1 MMPMYRRSVS
11 SQEYGTDFTMEE
23 YSIAIEYKGPPLQH
37 DVPKVIPI
45 DDSHHNIPIATT
57 AANGL
62 ATILYNDLFLPVVQP
77 IPDAAGNDKRRP
89 LPKFT
94 IKAPLSSSTADS
106 GSLQY
111 IAVVSPPPPPP
122 DCDSDHWDVVEGSG
136 VTINA
141 SDLFL
146 GDGSG
151 SLTDIKAITT
161 DGYLP
166 KLTDAAET
174 LSTDLEFSD
183 RDRNDFP
190 SDFSGSSNID
200 GIGETTANSQR
211 NPIIDH
217 DHVGAHNLSS
227 AELKLK
233 PQLVPSNWDASEGGV
248 CDHGDDDDDGY
259 EDNDGGDGVGAASRG
274 HPKGF
279 AMTFLD
285 SQFREVV
292 QREEPLLDD
301 VEGQVMHQRLVLKKG
316 LCHLCLRGNR
326 LTEKVTC
333 ISCEAQYCSRCVLRA
348 MGSMPEGRKCLGC
361 IGRPVA
367 SVRRS
372 ILGKCSGMLK
382 RLLSESEVKRIMS
395 SEISCPAN
403 WLSPNQV
410 RVNGSP
416 LNLEELMVLQNCPRP
431 PRNLKPG
438 SYWYDRGSGLWGM
451 EGHKPCQLITHS
463 LKIHEPLKRNA
474 SNGNTNFTINN
485 REITRVELLFLKWS
499 GVPCAGLS
507 SLWLSADGKFAEDGQ
522 KARMS
527 LCRTERAKLIC
538 NILSLPFAEFSHNRQ
553 EESNHF
559 EGLESRPPF
568 KFLLVGSFH
577 SGGSTIFKQVRNLY
591 NVCLSKEER
600 EDIKFMIQRNLYGYL
615 AVLLEGREQFEEEI
629 LTEMRKRRADQ
640 PSSSRAAT
648 CNDLE
653 WTIYSIGRR
662 LEIFSDWLIQVMV
675 YGNLDVIVPA
685 STSVYAQSVED
696 LWKEQAIQETYSR
709 RNELKLPRV
718 ACYFLDRAVD
728 ISKADYDPSDTDI
741 LYADGVTSSDG
752 LTEIE
757 FSFHRTPMESEFLYS
772 DEKEE
777 PVERYQLV
785 RVPATSLGENCKLLE
800 MFEDVGLVL
809 FCVALTDYD
818 EHEVGVAGEGL
829 VNRMLSSRKLFER
842 VVSHSRFREKNFLLI
857 LTKIDLLDE
866 KIEKVPLSRCE
877 WFHDFKPVLS
887 RHHNDSRS
895 NPNSPSPLAQI
906 AFHYIGAKFK
916 RLFKELTE
924 RKLYVYPVSA
934 LEADAVDGAL
944 KYARQIAEW
953 EQLNSDFIYPE
964 LSSETIESYSL
975 Q

>member
-1 MMPMYRRSVS
+1 MVNCDKMMPMYRRSVS
-11 SQEYGTDFTMEE
+11 SQEYGTNFTMEE
-23 YSIAIEYKGPPLQH
+23 CSIAIEYKGSPLH
-37 DVPKVIPI
+37 HAVPKVIPI

-77 IPDAAGNDKRRP
+77 IPDAAGTNKRRRP
-89 LPKFT
+89 PKFT
-94 IKAPLSSSTADS
+94 MKVPLSSSTADS

-111 IAVVSPPPPPP
+111 IAVVSTPSP

-146 GDGSG
+146 VERSG

-161 DGYLP
+161 DGYQP
-166 KLTDAAET
+166 KLTDATET
-174 LSTDLEFSD
+174 LGTDLEFSD
-183 RDRNDFP
+183 RGRDDFP

-200 GIGETTANSQR
+200 GIGETTANSQW
-211 NPIIDH
+211 NPRIDH

-227 AELKLK
+227 AELNLK
-233 PQLVPSNWDASEGGV
+233 PRLVPSNWDASEGGV
-248 CDHGDDDDDGY
+248 CDHGDDDDGY
-259 EDNDGGDGVGAASRG
+259 EDNDGGDGVDAASRG

-285 SQFREVV
+285 SQSREVV

-301 VEGQVMHQRLVLKKG
+301 IDGQVMHERLVLKKG

-333 ISCEAQYCSRCVLRA
+333 ISCEAQYCSHCVLRA

-382 RLLSESEVKRIMS
+382 RLLSESEVKQIMS
-395 SEISCPAN
+395 SELSCPAN
-403 WLSPNQV
+403 RLSPNQV
-410 RVNGSP
+410 WVNGSP
-416 LNLEELMVLQNCPRP
+416 LSLEELMVLQNCPRP
-431 PRNLKPG
+431 PRTLKPG
-438 SYWYDRGSGLWGM
+438 SYWYDKGSGLWGM

-463 LKIHEPLKRNA
+463 LEIHELLKRNA

-507 SLWLSADGKFAEDGQ
+507 SLWLTADGEFAEEGQ
-522 KARMS
+522 KARVS
-527 LCRTERAKLIC
+527 ICRMKRAKLIC

-553 EESNHF
+553 EESNHCD
-559 EGLESRPPF
+559 GLESRPPF
-568 KFLLVGSFH
+568 RFLLVGSFH
-577 SGGSTIFKQVRNLY
+577 SGGSTIFKQVRNVY

-640 PSSSRAAT
+640 PSAAT
-648 CNDLE
+648 CNE
-653 WTIYSIGRR
+653 ERTIYSIGRR

-675 YGNLDVIVPA
+675 SGNLDVIVPA

-718 ACYFLDRAVD
+718 ASYFLDRAVE

-757 FSFHRTPMESEFLYS
+757 FSFHRTPMESEFL
-772 DEKEE
+772 DPVEKEE
-777 PVERYQLV
+777 PVERCQLV
-785 RVPATSLGENCKLLE
+785 RVTATSLGENCKLLE

-809 FCVALTDYD
+809 FCVASTDYD
-818 EHEVGVAGEGL
+818 EHEVGVAGEVL
-829 VNRMLSSRKLFER
+829 VNRMLSSRKLFES
-842 VVSHSRFREKNFLLI
+842 VVSHPRFREKNFLLI
-857 LTKIDLLDE
+857 LSKIDLLDE

-887 RHHNDSRS
+887 RHHHGSRS
-895 NPNSPSPLAQI
+895 NPNIPSPLAQI

-916 RLFKELTE
+916 RLFKELTG
-924 RKLYVYPVSA
+924 RKLYVYPVSG

-944 KYARQIAEW
+944 KYARQIAKW
-953 EQLNSDFIYPE
+953 EQNSASFYPE